1 MGADTRPSKSAV
13 PPGTHKRAV
22 SPGTPGTKVL
32 CPRERE
38 ALEAKEQRNKGT
50 KEQAIGKP
58 PIPLSLFV
66 NTLSKSAGQGETLHS
81 FAVFC

>member
-1 MGADTRPSKSAV
+1 VLCPLER
-13 PPGTHKRAV
+13 REL
-22 SPGTPGTKVL
+22 KVL

-50 KEQAIGKP
+50 KEQAIGKT

-66 NTLSKSAGQGETLHS
+66 NTLSKSAGQGETLHC